1 MVYPEYDEA
10 CDILELPRK
19 FTQNELKQAYRK
31 KALKY
36 HPDKNK
42 DKDSTEKFQKISVAY
57 EFLSNCQDEDI
68 DDQMFSGYN
77 NIMKNFIRYFNK
89 DIDPELVMS
98 IVNKLASKVYSNVI
112 DIFGDCDKDTVVH
125 IYELIVK
132 YKDIFQ
138 IDQDII
144 DQVERIVREKTS
156 DDNLIIINP
165 TMQDL
170 FKANVFKIERSG
182 EQYYVPLWHDEV
194 YFENKTDDADLIV
207 KCIPILPDHITVDEN
222 NNIHI
227 NVVHKCNMRE
237 LLEKESIK
245 YAYYDD
251 SDKLIDL
258 NIAISSL
265 YIRKSQTIKFFK
277 NGIPKINQSDM
288 YSINNKSDLIVHLE
302 LIY

>member
-42 DKDSTEKFQKISVAY
+42 DKGSTEKFQKISIAY
-57 EFLSNCQDEDI
+57 EFLSSCQGGDI

-156 DDNLIIINP
+156 GDNLIIINP

-170 FKANVFKIERSG
+170 FKANIFKIERSG

-194 YFENKTDDADLIV
+194 YFENKTDNTDLIV

-245 YAYYDD
+245 YTYYDD
-251 SDKLIDL
+251 SDILIDL
-258 NIAISSL
+258 NIQISSL